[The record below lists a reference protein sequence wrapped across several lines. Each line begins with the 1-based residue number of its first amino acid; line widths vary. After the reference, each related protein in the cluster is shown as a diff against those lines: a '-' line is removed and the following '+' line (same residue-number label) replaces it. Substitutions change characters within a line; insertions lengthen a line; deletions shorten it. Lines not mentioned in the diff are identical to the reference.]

1 MACLEVGAIATE
13 AESELVRARAA
24 IDTYRDLDGDG
35 RPDAVVT
42 EGGAVCYGDAG
53 SHFWLLTKQAGGSW
67 KQIYEETAM
76 PDFLKSK
83 GNGRLA
89 GYRIGRPR
97 ILLRG
102 RALERPDLCPEPLP
116 V

>member
-1 MACLEVGAIATE
+1 M
-13 AESELVRARAA
+13 
-24 IDTYRDLDGDG
+24 
-35 RPDAVVT
+35 VT

-83 GNGRLA
+83 GNAGWPDIELGGPGFCFAVVRWNGRTYVQNRFQYE
-89 GYRIGRPR
+89 GKPCRP
-97 ILLRG
+97 
-102 RALERPDLCPEPLP
+102 
-116 V
+116 